1 MNSTTSRISAIAL
14 SIALVAGACGGTE
27 AETSDAQAQIDE
39 LQAQIEELES
49 AEDAPAPTTTAAPAP
64 TTTEADIVVE
74 GTTSTTVVEA
84 VEPVAEETVVD
95 DVVEPVD
102 EGVGTAEP
110 VAATAGTGFASP
122 AGPAL
127 DSSMDPREASDFLQS
142 LLGPTDDFAGQ
153 MARVAPFPA
162 VSTLPESEVTG
173 VDLTVSPGG
182 LDGVNANYRINAEV
196 TTTATPDDAVT
207 AYTAEISAIVG
218 GEVDRFTTEDDD
230 LGTVYWA
237 EIGDWQVVAFEFR
250 SLSTVRVSF
259 STLAGGVPDEVLESI
274 NGIITELDLGDG
286 ALLERFTVLSDA
298 SSVQYNMSFDLDLT
312 QAEAQAVLDGALAET
327 DWTPFDGFQ
336 GDYTSPSLPDGFID
350 ADVNEFAEDPAS
362 IILRYAWF

>member
-142 LLGPTDDFAGQ
+142 LLDPT
-153 MARVAPFPA
+153 
-162 VSTLPESEVTG
+162 
-173 VDLTVSPGG
+173 
-182 LDGVNANYRINAEV
+182 
-196 TTTATPDDAVT
+196 
-207 AYTAEISAIVG
+207 
-218 GEVDRFTTEDDD
+218 
-230 LGTVYWA
+230 
-237 EIGDWQVVAFEFR
+237 
-250 SLSTVRVSF
+250 
-259 STLAGGVPDEVLESI
+259 
-274 NGIITELDLGDG
+274 
-286 ALLERFTVLSDA
+286 
-298 SSVQYNMSFDLDLT
+298 
-312 QAEAQAVLDGALAET
+312 
-327 DWTPFDGFQ
+327 
-336 GDYTSPSLPDGFID
+336 
-350 ADVNEFAEDPAS
+350 
-362 IILRYAWF
+362 